1 VLAGVPRPNP
11 LAIFERSRDSIQI
24 PPDGIGGSTAVAL
37 GRDATIDTRY
47 DGSKVKRFGLF
58 FFAVFLGAF
67 LVFVIQP
74 VVGRLLLPRFGG
86 APAVW
91 TTCLVFFQCALFLG
105 YLWAHLIVSR
115 GGTRMQVWAH
125 TAVLALAA
133 MTLPIAHND
142 LPHADVGSGSS
153 LAVLWWLTLRV
164 SPSFIVLSATAPLLQ
179 RWYAVSTG
187 AAAHPL
193 YAISNVG
200 SMLALLVYPVGIE
213 PWLSVQQQC
222 GLFRHGFVVFAGMV
236 AWSGFRTLRHPVVVF
251 ERPIAATIAQSTHW
265 MWIGL
270 SALPS
275 LLLVAI
281 THHLTLDVAGGPLLW
296 VLPLATYLVSFI
308 LVFGQ
313 LGNRGRS
320 LWLLGWI
327 VATVA
332 MGANLFLFARATFY
346 AQLGASLAVLF
357 FGAMLCHGEL
367 VRRRPGFAD
376 NSRFMLF
383 IAAGGA
389 LGSLAAGILAP
400 LVFGGFFELQL
411 GIIGI
416 FGLLLIAIRT
426 RGVAGEVR
434 TTRRLLWLGF
444 GAAVPVLLATVWI
457 QSARTVRDAT
467 VLERKRNFF
476 GLVQATRFPTFTV
489 MTHGRIRHGLQ
500 WNDSARRGEPTLYF
514 GRETAIGTV
523 LSSLRSPKHVGVLGL
538 GVGTLAAYGN
548 AGDRFQFYE
557 IDRDVVRMAQQQFSF
572 LREARAQVDLQVGDG
587 RMLLARQPGQHFDV
601 LVLDAFSSDSVPVH
615 LLTVEA
621 FALYRSHL
629 GENGLLLANV
639 SNRHLAIERAVLG
652 SAEAHG
658 LFHRLCETART
669 DGVASGA
676 PPRPSNVLV
685 RWMLV
690 SPSDAMLAPFD
701 GRCRRVDEP
710 GVRWYDDKS
719 SVLSILR

>member
-1 VLAGVPRPNP
+1 
-11 LAIFERSRDSIQI
+11 
-24 PPDGIGGSTAVAL
+24 
-37 GRDATIDTRY
+37 
-47 DGSKVKRFGLF
+47 VKRFGLF

-67 LVFVIQP
+67 LVFVVQP
-74 VVGRLLLPRFGG
+74 LVGRLLLPRFGG

-91 TTCLVFFQCALFLG
+91 TTCLVFFQCALFFG
-105 YLWAHLIVSR
+105 YLWAHLIVTR
-115 GGTRMQVWAH
+115 GETRLQVWAH

-133 MTLPIAHND
+133 WTLPIVQKD
-142 LPHADVGSGSS
+142 LPDADVGAGSS
-153 LAVLWWLTLRV
+153 FTVLWWLTLRV
-164 SPSFIVLSATAPLLQ
+164 APSFVVLSATAPLLQ
-179 RWYAVSTG
+179 RWYVVSTG
-187 AAAHPL
+187 AAPHPL

-200 SMLALLVYPVGIE
+200 SLLALIVYPVGIE
-213 PWLSVQQQC
+213 PWLSVQQQSA
-222 GLFRHGFVVFAGMV
+222 LFRYVFVVFAGMV
-236 AWSGFRTLRHPVVVF
+236 VWSGFRTLRHPVVVF
-251 ERPIAATIAQSTHW
+251 ERSVEATIARSTEW

-270 SALPS
+270 SAMPS

-296 VLPLATYLVSFI
+296 VLPLVTYLITFI
-308 LVFGQ
+308 LVFGR
-313 LGNRGRS
+313 LGFRGRT
-320 LWLLGWI
+320 LWVLGWV

-332 MGANLFLFARATFY
+332 MGANLFLYARATFY

-367 VRRRPGFAD
+367 VRRRPGPEG

-389 LGSLAAGILAP
+389 LGSLAAGLLAP
-400 LVFGGFFELQL
+400 LVFRGFFELQL

-416 FGLLLIAIRT
+416 FVLLLVAIRS
-426 RGVAGEVR
+426 RGVAGDIR
-434 TTRRLLWLGF
+434 ITRRLLWLGF
-444 GAAVPVLLATVWI
+444 GAAVPVLLATLWI
-457 QSARTVRDAT
+457 QSARKVHDAT

-476 GLVQATRFPTFTV
+476 GLVQATRFPAFTV

-500 WNDSARRGEPTLYF
+500 WNDPARSGEPTLYF
-514 GRETAIGTV
+514 GRETAIGSV
-523 LSSLRSPKHVGVLGL
+523 LSSLPSPKNVGVLGL

-548 AGDRFQFYE
+548 AGDRFAFYE
-557 IDRDVVRMAQQQFSF
+557 IDRDVVQMAQQQFSF
-572 LREARAQVDLQVGDG
+572 LRQARAQVDLQVGDG
-587 RMLLARQPGQHFDV
+587 RLLLARQPAQRFDV

-621 FALYRSHL
+621 FALYRSQL
-629 GENGLLLANV
+629 GKHGLLLANV

-652 SAEAHG
+652 SAQAHG

-669 DGVASGA
+669 DDVAPGA

-685 RWMLV
+685 RWMIL
-690 SPSDAMLAPFD
+690 SPSDAVLQRFD
-701 GRCRRVDEP
+701 GHCRQVEEP
-710 GVRWYDDKS
+710 AVRWYDGKS